1 MDIFHPISIHYL
13 YLLLIYSDI
22 FQIFSYL
29 LYHIY
34 PIYDIIKNNWKDKFN
49 IKKVSKFGNGYT
61 MSVLIIEDYLA
72 LDNENRID
80 INNTALNMVNI
91 IKEIQK
97 LRDKFEDL
105 EN

>member
-1 MDIFHPISIHYL
+1 
-13 YLLLIYSDI
+13 
-22 FQIFSYL
+22 
-29 LYHIY
+29 
-34 PIYDIIKNNWKDKFN
+34 
-49 IKKVSKFGNGYT
+49 